1 MKLGLFSY
9 KSGSLFNC
17 DSGSVLAYQIHKGVE
32 IVSGQSKLTFSDFV
46 IEDRFELNSYI
57 SYLFHQ
63 VKNNVDQ
70 SKNKMVKH

>member
-1 MKLGLFSY
+1 M
-9 KSGSLFNC
+9 
-17 DSGSVLAYQIHKGVE
+17 
-32 IVSGQSKLTFSDFV
+32 SGQSKLTFSDFV